1 MRWPG
6 RIGVAALCIGAL
18 LAGLRTVPATP
29 LSAHAPLSR
38 AVYAEGGELL
48 RLTLARDDHYRL
60 WVPLSRMP
68 PHLIEAVLLYEDRWF
83 QWHPG
88 VNLPALA
95 RGAWSTYSGG
105 ARLGGSTLTM
115 QLARRL
121 YHIDSR
127 RPAGKLT
134 QVLAALWLEARYS
147 KRDLLEAYLNLAPY
161 GGNIEGVGAASL
173 AYFDK
178 DAAALT
184 LPESIAL
191 AVIPQNPAKRNAVTR
206 VRGEAA
212 APPALADARLRLF
225 EQWSAR
231 HPANQALRA
240 DSVLSL
246 KTRRINQLPFRA
258 PHVVEHALATQSG
271 GSRDLR
277 LSLDWK
283 KQQAVERVLA
293 RYIESRKEQGIRNAA
308 VLLLDADTMQV
319 KALAGSADYFNAA
332 IDGQVNAIAA
342 KRSPGSTLKPF
353 LYALALDQGVLHT
366 KTVLKDAPTAFGP
379 FSPENFDGRFMGPV
393 AADEALIRSRNVP
406 AVSVAARLSRPS
418 LYDFLK
424 ASGVARMASEAHYG
438 LALSL
443 GGGEVTMEELARLYA
458 MLANGGQL
466 RPVAYL
472 EPAEQLRPVEHS
484 RPVVQLRPAEQ
495 LRPAVHLRPAEQLQ
509 PVEQLRQSGTAPV
522 AAARLLSEE
531 AAFVTLNM
539 LEANP
544 RPDTFSKAVPAV
556 AWKTGTSWGFR
567 DAWSAGVF
575 GRHVLVVWAGN
586 FDGAGNPALVG
597 VQAAAPLFFQIIDA
611 LRADGLS
618 GAELPRH
625 VPPGVARVEVCAA
638 SGDLPNLHC
647 PVKTAA
653 WFIPGKS
660 PIRISTLHRAVWLDA
675 AGSRASCRPIAGG
688 RMEVH
693 EYWPSDLARLFRD
706 AGMPRRAAPVTS
718 DCSAADAEEERPQI
732 TSPLRAVTY
741 TLKQSRPEPLRLAV
755 NRAAGAGAAHWFADN
770 AYLGRAAPGESLAW
784 QPGRS
789 GRYLLRVVDE
799 AGRADAREVRVEF
812 ID

>member
-6 RIGVAALCIGAL
+6 RIGVAALCAGAL
-18 LAGLRTVPATP
+18 LAGLRMVPATP

-38 AVYAEGGELL
+38 AVHAGSGELL

-105 ARLGGSTLTM
+105 ARRGGSTLTM
-115 QLARRL
+115 QLARRV

-134 QVLAALWLEARYS
+134 QVFAALWLEARYS

-206 VRGEAA
+206 LHAGGGAG

-225 EQWSAR
+225 ELWSAR
-231 HPANQALRA
+231 HPASRALRA

-246 KTRRINQLPFRA
+246 KTRRINELPFRA
-258 PHVVEHALATQSG
+258 PHVVEHVLATQPG
-271 GSRDLR
+271 GSGDLH

-283 KQQAVERVLA
+283 KQQPVERVLA
-293 RYIESRKEQGIRNAA
+293 RYIESRKDQGIRNAA

-393 AADEALIRSRNVP
+393 SADEALIRSRNVP
-406 AVSVAARLSRPS
+406 AVAVAARLSRPS

-472 EPAEQLRPVEHS
+472 RPVE
-484 RPVVQLRPAEQ
+484 P
-495 LRPAVHLRPAEQLQ
+495 
-509 PVEQLRQSGTAPV
+509 LRQSGTAPV

-575 GRHVLVVWAGN
+575 GRNVLVVWAGN

-611 LRADGLS
+611 LRADGLT
-618 GAELPRH
+618 GAELPRN
-625 VPPGVARVEVCAA
+625 VPAGVARVEVCAA
-638 SGDLPNLHC
+638 SGDLPNVHC

-660 PIRISTLHRAVWLDA
+660 PIRVSTLHRAVWFDA
-675 AGSRASCRPIAGG
+675 AGTGASCRPIPGG

-693 EYWPSDLARLFRD
+693 EYWPSDLARVFRE
-706 AGMPRRAAPVTS
+706 AGMPRRAPPFIN
-718 DCSAADAEEERPQI
+718 DCSVADAEEERPQI

-741 TLKQSRPEPLRLAV
+741 TLKTSRPEPLRLAA
-755 NRAAGAGAAHWFADN
+755 NRAAGAGAAHWFAGN

-784 QPGRS
+784 QPDRS

-799 AGRADAREVRVEF
+799 AGRADAREVKVEF

>member
-1 MRWPG
+1 M
-6 RIGVAALCIGAL
+6 
-18 LAGLRTVPATP
+18 
-29 LSAHAPLSR
+29 
-38 AVYAEGGELL
+38 
-48 RLTLARDDHYRL
+48 
-60 WVPLSRMP
+60 
-68 PHLIEAVLLYEDRWF
+68 
-83 QWHPG
+83 
-88 VNLPALA
+88 
-95 RGAWSTYSGG
+95 
-105 ARLGGSTLTM
+105 
-115 QLARRL
+115 
-121 YHIDSR
+121 
-127 RPAGKLT
+127 
-134 QVLAALWLEARYS
+134 
-147 KRDLLEAYLNLAPY
+147 
-161 GGNIEGVGAASL
+161 
-173 AYFDK
+173 
-178 DAAALT
+178 
-184 LPESIAL
+184 
-191 AVIPQNPAKRNAVTR
+191 IPQNPAKRNAVTR
-206 VRGEAA
+206 VRAGAA

-231 HPANQALRA
+231 HPSNQALRA

-246 KTRRINQLPFRA
+246 KTRRINELPFRA
-258 PHVVEHALATQSG
+258 PHVVEHALATQPG
-271 GSRDLR
+271 GSGDLH
-277 LSLDWK
+277 LSLGWK

-293 RYIESRKEQGIRNAA
+293 RYIESRKDQGIRNAA

-424 ASGVARMASEAHYG
+424 ASGVARMASETHYG

-466 RPVAYL
+466 RPVAYVQ
-472 EPAEQLRPVEHS
+472 PVKQFRPVEHS
-484 RPVVQLRPAEQ
+484 RPAEH
-495 LRPAVHLRPAEQLQ
+495 V
-509 PVEQLRQSGTAPV
+509 RQSGTAPV

-539 LEANP
+539 LEVNP
-544 RPDTFSKAVPAV
+544 RPDTFSRAVPAV

-611 LRADGLS
+611 LRADGLT
-618 GAELPRH
+618 GTELPRN
-625 VPPGVARVEVCAA
+625 VPAGVARVEVCAA

-660 PIRISTLHRAVWLDA
+660 PIRVSTLHRAVWFDA
-675 AGSRASCRPIAGG
+675 AGTRASCRPIPGG

-693 EYWPSDLARLFRD
+693 EYWPSDLARLFRE
-706 AGMPRRAAPVTS
+706 AGMPRRAPPVIGY
-718 DCSAADAEEERPQI
+718 CSVADADEERPQI

-741 TLKQSRPEPLRLAV
+741 TLKNSRPEPLRLAV
-755 NRAAGAGAAHWFADN
+755 NRATGAGGAHWFADN
-770 AYLGRAAPGESLAW
+770 AYLGRAAPGESLSW